1 MLTFQRKHSIERN
14 GASRNPR
21 GRSSSRRSFLIRSR
35 SGNENPARD
44 SGNAPGKRP
53 TAVNGSRA
61 GLLFSLKTVPL
72 QLIKGLPVR
81 ARSAM
86 RTAPREPVLVCS
98 RSIRSAPSLPPSLP
112 LSLSLSL
119 SLSLASAF
127 TRTACPDLQGLFGD
141 VRQR

>member
-21 GRSSSRRSFLIRSR
+21 GRSSSRRSFLIRNR

-53 TAVNGSRA
+53 AALNRSRA
-61 GLLFSLKTVPL
+61 HLLFSLKTVPL
-72 QLIKGLPVR
+72 QLIKGLPVC

-86 RTAPREPVLVCS
+86 RTAPREPVLLCS
-98 RSIRSAPSLPPSLP
+98 RSIRSLPP
-112 LSLSLSL
+112 SLSLSL
-119 SLSLASAF
+119 SLSSAF